1 MARTEVALVT
11 GFLGS
16 GKTTLI
22 NRLLS
27 QPGMADTAVI
37 VNEFGEIGLDH
48 DLIAASDDAIVL
60 LPNGCLC
67 CAVRGDLVRTLDDLH
82 RRRAGGTLPAFARVV
97 IETSGLA
104 DPGPVIQ
111 ALLAEPT
118 LRARYALG
126 NVVALVDAVN
136 GLATLEAH
144 VEALKQAA
152 VADRIVLTK
161 LDLARST
168 PTAAAG
174 AALLRERLAAINP
187 AADVIDVSSAPPV
200 ETVFGAPSFDRTR
213 SAAGVETW
221 LKWDRYPGRSPAVG
235 ESSEPRHDPRVRS
248 FCIVRD
254 EPLTQ
259 DALRLF
265 TDALAKNVGP
275 DLLRVKGIVAVAER
289 PDTPAVLHG
298 AQVLLHEVAWLD
310 GWPSDDRR
318 TRLVFITLTH
328 TREDMESLLDVAQR
342 FSNGAAR
349 ARSALA
355 PA

>member
-1 MARTEVALVT
+1 MRCAATSCARSTIST
-11 GFLGS
+11 GGA
-16 GKTTLI
+16 
-22 NRLLS
+22 
-27 QPGMADTAVI
+27 P
-37 VNEFGEIGLDH
+37 
-48 DLIAASDDAIVL
+48 
-60 LPNGCLC
+60 
-67 CAVRGDLVRTLDDLH
+67 
-82 RRRAGGTLPAFARVV
+82 AGRCPPFARVV

-221 LKWDRYPGRSPAVG
+221 LKWDRYPSRPPRSASRANRG
-235 ESSEPRHDPRVRS
+235 
-248 FCIVRD
+248 
-254 EPLTQ
+254 T
-259 DALRLF
+259 
-265 TDALAKNVGP
+265 
-275 DLLRVKGIVAVAER
+275 
-289 PDTPAVLHG
+289 
-298 AQVLLHEVAWLD
+298 
-310 GWPSDDRR
+310 
-318 TRLVFITLTH
+318 TRA
-328 TREDMESLLDVAQR
+328 S
-342 FSNGAAR
+342 
-349 ARSALA
+349 ARSASCA
-355 PA
+355 TSR